1 MIKEIINVQNQPNS
15 DVNNNN
21 KLPIDEEKVDISIQI
36 LKELLN
42 KSEFKSDVKNDKC
55 DQSQISN
62 NNKEL
67 LGNLINNI
75 SLVSNNI
82 IRIFDVLRETNFVKI
97 QELIETIHQM
107 FVKIQLGDDFEQN
120 NVHDIR
126 KANSINMQSNSAHK
140 VNMD

>member
-1 MIKEIINVQNQPNS
+1 M
-15 DVNNNN
+15 
-21 KLPIDEEKVDISIQI
+21 PIDEEKVDISIQI

-42 KSEFKSDVKNDKC
+42 RSEFKSDVKNDKC
-55 DQSQISN
+55 DQSQLSN

-126 KANSINMQSNSAHK
+126 QANSINMQSNSAHK
-140 VNMD
+140 INMGFNLDNLEDLEHVVFKSD

>member
-1 MIKEIINVQNQPNS
+1 
-15 DVNNNN
+15 
-21 KLPIDEEKVDISIQI
+21 LPIDEEKVDISIQI

-42 KSEFKSDVKNDKC
+42 RSEFKSDVKNDKC
-55 DQSQISN
+55 DQSQLSN

-126 KANSINMQSNSAHK
+126 QANSINMQSNSAHK
-140 VNMD
+140 VNMGFNLDNLEDLEHVVFKSD

>member
-1 MIKEIINVQNQPNS
+1 M
-15 DVNNNN
+15 
-21 KLPIDEEKVDISIQI
+21 PIDEEKVDISIQI

-42 KSEFKSDVKNDKC
+42 RSEFKSDVKNDKC
-55 DQSQISN
+55 DQSQLSN

-126 KANSINMQSNSAHK
+126 QANSINMQSNSAHK
-140 VNMD
+140 VNMGFNLDNLEDLEHVVFKSD